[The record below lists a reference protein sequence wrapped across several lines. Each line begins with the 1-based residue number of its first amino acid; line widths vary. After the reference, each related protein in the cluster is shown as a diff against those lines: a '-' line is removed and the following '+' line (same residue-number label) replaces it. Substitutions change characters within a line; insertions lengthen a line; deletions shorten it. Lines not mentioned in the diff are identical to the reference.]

1 MDASLGLPGSARVRR
16 GWRERKA
23 TNTFVANA
31 FVTNMFVDRYDG
43 AMTAH
48 PTAPRSRRERPAKP
62 ALTREGIIATTVDL
76 MRAEGLERVTMRRLA
91 KELDTGPASL
101 YVYVRNMAELHA
113 AVLDELLGAVDLS
126 PATADGEWRDR
137 LVRILTSYTSVL
149 FEYPGLAQSALVARP
164 FGKHYLKL
172 LEALLALLDEG
183 GLEPDRAAWLVDL
196 LLQFATA
203 TAAEHAHR
211 APGDT
216 AQSEADWQALATV
229 VRDVSPRTHPHIAAL
244 GPRLLSGSPQDRL
257 AWGFDVL
264 IAGARHAP
272 LPEVLAPSP
281 ADTEH

>member
-1 MDASLGLPGSARVRR
+1 
-16 GWRERKA
+16 
-23 TNTFVANA
+23 
-31 FVTNMFVDRYDG
+31 
-43 AMTAH
+43 MTAH

-126 PATADGEWRDR
+126 PAKADGEWRDR

-172 LEALLALLDEG
+172 VEALLALLDEG

-216 AQSEADWQALATV
+216 TQSEADWQALATV

-281 ADTEH
+281 ADTEATGSAGSAQATGSTGTTGS